1 MEMLT
6 EEQQEAGKQVLD
18 GISFFTVVGSLL
30 EMIPAISAVLSIVW
44 VSIRIWET
52 KTVQNIFN
60 RKKENAV
67 DE

>member
-30 EMIPAISAVLSIVW
+30 EMLPAISAVLSIVW

-52 KTVQNIFN
+52 KTVQRVVG
-60 RKKENAV
+60 RKQQSK

>member
-1 MEMLT
+1 MLT

-30 EMIPAISAVLSIVW
+30 EMLPAISAVLSIVW

>member
-1 MEMLT
+1 MLT

-30 EMIPAISAVLSIVW
+30 EMLPAISAVLSIVW

-52 KTVQNIFN
+52 KTVQSLLG
-60 RKKENAV
+60 REKQDAV

>member
-1 MEMLT
+1 VLT

-18 GISFFTVVGSLL
+18 GISFLTVVGSLL
-30 EMIPAISAVLSIVW
+30 EMLPAISAVLSIVW

-52 KTVQNIFN
+52 ETVQRVVG
-60 RKKENAV
+60 RKQQSK

>member
-1 MEMLT
+1 MLT

-18 GISFFTVVGSLL
+18 GISFLTVVGSLL
-30 EMIPAISAVLSIVW
+30 EMLPAISAVLSIVW

-52 KTVQNIFN
+52 ETVQRVVG
-60 RKKENAV
+60 RKQPK

>member
-1 MEMLT
+1 MLT

-30 EMIPAISAVLSIVW
+30 EMIPAVSAVLSIVW

>member
-1 MEMLT
+1 MEVLT

-30 EMIPAISAVLSIVW
+30 EMLPAISAVLSIVW

-52 KTVQNIFN
+52 ETVQRVVG
-60 RKKENAV
+60 RKQQSK

>member
-18 GISFFTVVGSLL
+18 GISFLTVVGSLL
-30 EMIPAISAVLSIVW
+30 EMLPAISAVLSIVW

-52 KTVQNIFN
+52 ETVQRVVG
-60 RKKENAV
+60 RKQQSK

>member
-1 MEMLT
+1 MLT

-30 EMIPAISAVLSIVW
+30 EMLPAISAVLSIVW

-52 KTVQNIFN
+52 ETVQRVVG
-60 RKKENAV
+60 RKQQPK

>member
-30 EMIPAISAVLSIVW
+30 EMIPAVSAVLSIVW

>member
-6 EEQQEAGKQVLD
+6 EGQQEAGKQVLD
-18 GISFFTVVGSLL
+18 GISFLTVVGSLL
-30 EMIPAISAVLSIVW
+30 EMLPAISAVLSIVW

>member
-1 MEMLT
+1 MLT
-6 EEQQEAGKQVLD
+6 EEQQESGKQVLD
-18 GISFFTVVGSLL
+18 GISFLTVVGSLL
-30 EMIPAISAVLSIVW
+30 EMLPAISAVLSIVW

>member
-1 MEMLT
+1 MLT

-18 GISFFTVVGSLL
+18 GISFLTVVGSLL
-30 EMIPAISAVLSIVW
+30 EMLPAVSAILSIVW

-60 RKKENAV
+60 RGKNAI

>member
-1 MEMLT
+1 MLT

-18 GISFFTVVGSLL
+18 GISFLTVVGSLL
-30 EMIPAISAVLSIVW
+30 EMLPAISAVLSIVW

-52 KTVQNIFN
+52 ETVQRVVG
-60 RKKENAV
+60 RKQQSK

>member
-1 MEMLT
+1 MLT

-30 EMIPAISAVLSIVW
+30 EMLPAISAVLSIVW

-52 KTVQNIFN
+52 KTVQRVVG
-60 RKKENAV
+60 RKQQSK

>member
-1 MEMLT
+1 MLT

-30 EMIPAISAVLSIVW
+30 EMLPAISAVLSIVW

-52 KTVQNIFN
+52 ETVQRVVG
-60 RKKENAV
+60 RKQQSK